1 MVMTMAKEIKV
12 KIPEK
17 GDFDEAL
24 VGLVKFF
31 LDTET
36 KSKIYL
42 FLRKNGR
49 STSPEIAKGANLH
62 PSSVR
67 EALKEMSQGGIL
79 KREKLEVEGAGKRPY
94 VYEAISPVELV
105 RKKAGGIEEILN
117 RVSNLDE
124 GLKGKKLK
132 RPKLPYRIR
141 IERVDGEEDE
151 EE

>member
-1 MVMTMAKEIKV
+1 MTKELKV
-12 KIPEK
+12 KVPEK
-17 GDFDEAL
+17 VDFDEAL
-24 VGLVKFF
+24 VGVVKFF

-67 EALKEMSQGGIL
+67 EALKEMTKGGIL
-79 KREKLEVEGAGKRPY
+79 RREKLEVEGAGKRPY
-94 VYEAISPVELV
+94 VYEAITPAELV
-105 RKKAGGIEEILN
+105 KGKVKGIEDILN

-124 GLKGKKLK
+124 RLKGKKKLK
-132 RPKLPYRIR
+132 RPRLPYRIR
-141 IERVDGEEDE
+141 IERVDEDE
-151 EE
+151 